1 MCIEEA
7 VAHAANNDVGTSK
20 AMDLFA
26 VWFGC
31 YDPAT
36 SRRLFLDYGDAA
48 RSGLPV
54 DVVAGLVW
62 KMSGMETGWQP
73 GQPLPFSVNLPPELA
88 AIFPNDVVAWG
99 LQRAWQATVLLCES
113 AYLALYEENQ
123 QHVAWVVHVL
133 TGRHLVGDTTLRA
146 FWHAL
151 FKARERGWRSIAKP
165 AAYVKAV
172 AWRERPWLADAAWLV
187 GRNGRRGSRAT
198 ATELKTVI
206 ERMRWAYDQ
215 VVRELEGWPEVVVR
229 LLEQLGD
236 ERHVESRAQ
245 EVLNDAAHA
254 LAARLESLGRLE
266 LAVRGAPLCRLDALD
281 QGACCQIGAGGVH
294 DPHCQR
300 RTYSAPERECP
311 AALRFDRGRSA
322 RPLKGKRQPKAVED
336 PDEQF
341 VHRALTPGVTGRREA
356 QNFVRLHRVQ
366 GLPEKLDPDV
376 ERVLEAKSAGIKY
389 GLPEYL
395 SETTGEV
402 WTARRVD
409 ATRQRIARMRRCIKV
424 ETIEVPNLRM
434 YGELA
439 AGGWHIENPRAFAR
453 QPESPDPV
461 PRSFESAFTTSRCD
475 TRMPRG
481 SQEIRTA
488 VRFSAWSM
496 PTRRGSCQTL
506 SSSDCNSPFACRP
519 TSYSIGVPGSP
530 AGGRVASQS
539 QDPRKVP
546 GERPKL
552 GSEPLYKS
560 EG

>member
-7 VAHAANNDVGTSK
+7 VAHASKNDMATMR

-62 KMSGMETGWQP
+62 RMSRMETGWQP
-73 GQPLPFSVNLPPELA
+73 GQPLLFSVNLPPELA
-88 AIFPNDVVAWG
+88 AVFPNDLVAWG
-99 LQRAWQATVLLCES
+99 LQRDWQATVLLCES

-133 TGRHLVGDTTLRA
+133 TGRHLVKGATMRA
-146 FWHAL
+146 FWLAL

-172 AWRERPWLADAAWLV
+172 AWRERPWLVDAAWLV

-236 ERHVESRAQ
+236 ERHVESRVH
-245 EVLNDAAHA
+245 EVLNHAVRA
-254 LAARLESLGRLE
+254 LAERLDALGRLE
-266 LAVRGAPLCRLDALD
+266 LDGGSAPLYQWEPIDE
-281 QGACCQIGAGGVH
+281 GACCQISAGGVH
-294 DPHCQR
+294 HPHCQR
-300 RTYSAPERECP
+300 RVYSTPERECP

-322 RPLKGKRQPKAVED
+322 RPLKGKRQPRAVED

-341 VHRALTPGVTGRREA
+341 VYRTLKPKGEGHRES

-366 GLPEKLDPDV
+366 GLPETLDPDV
-376 ERVLEAKSAGIKY
+376 ERVLEAKSGGIKY

-424 ETIEVPNLRM
+424 ETIEVPNVRM

-439 AGGWHIENPRAFAR
+439 AGGWHIEDPRVIRKAAG
-453 QPESPDPV
+453 E
-461 PRSFESAFTTSRCD
+461 PRSSPTFIRERIYDLAMRYPHAPWIAKDRDSRETFSLVYAHAPWILANPEFFGLQFSIRLSTD
-475 TRMPRG
+475 FVFDRSTGFPGGRAG
-481 SQEIRTA
+481 SQ
-488 VRFSAWSM
+488 
-496 PTRRGSCQTL
+496 P
-506 SSSDCNSPFACRP
+506 
-519 TSYSIGVPGSP
+519 
-530 AGGRVASQS
+530 VA
-539 QDPRKVP
+539 
-546 GERPKL
+546 RPK
-552 GSEPLYKS
+552 KS
-560 EG
+560 PG